1 MKKTR
6 FTALILVIAL
16 LAAALTACAKTPE
29 DMRKK
34 ADKKLTD
41 KDYEVDVEV
50 DFVCD
55 NVTLDEI
62 FKQLEK
68 TETTVRVSDGKIYAK
83 SDVMINYGDGNT
95 SFTDEYTVI
104 GNMMYLKMAY
114 SEDGGVSKESRIKG
128 EISNDDKDS
137 FKNRIFFIGG
147 IKADDFATVSETV
160 NDDTLVTVYKDETEA
175 ARIVLENAL
184 LSMLENTA
192 SSVSARNVVMTVEI
206 EDGAAIAEPTP
217 YAAPLPIAFYGSSI
231 TEGAH
236 ASRPCNAYTA
246 ILSARLDTDYYNF
259 GFSGNAKGQLPIA
272 DYICTLD
279 ISALV
284 IDYDH
289 NAPDPEFL
297 QSTHEPFYRRV
308 REQKPDLPIVF
319 TTRPNFEYTPDADE
333 RRAVVRATYERARAA
348 GDTNVYFIDGETF
361 FGTSERYLC
370 TTDATHPDDIGHQ
383 RMADVYAPLLADIL
397 GIS

>member
-206 EDGAAIAEPTP
+206 EDGAYETVEIKCDYTVVIQGISIAVSAVFELEFDFDERFSIKAPTGD
-217 YAAPLPIAFYGSSI
+217 YA
-231 TEGAH
+231 
-236 ASRPCNAYTA
+236 
-246 ILSARLDTDYYNF
+246 
-259 GFSGNAKGQLPIA
+259 
-272 DYICTLD
+272 
-279 ISALV
+279 
-284 IDYDH
+284 
-289 NAPDPEFL
+289 
-297 QSTHEPFYRRV
+297 
-308 REQKPDLPIVF
+308 
-319 TTRPNFEYTPDADE
+319 DADM
-333 RRAVVRATYERARAA
+333 
-348 GDTNVYFIDGETF
+348 
-361 FGTSERYLC
+361 SEY
-370 TTDATHPDDIGHQ
+370 
-383 RMADVYAPLLADIL
+383 VK
-397 GIS
+397 